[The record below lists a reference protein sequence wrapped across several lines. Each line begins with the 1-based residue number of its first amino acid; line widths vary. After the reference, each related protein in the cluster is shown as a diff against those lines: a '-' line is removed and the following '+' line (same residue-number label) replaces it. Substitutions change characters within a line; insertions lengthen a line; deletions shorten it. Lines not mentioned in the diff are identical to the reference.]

1 MTEAERSVCVAWV
14 RAHAHT
20 WQVLNRAQW
29 NYRFRGKALVRYVEE
44 AQMRESEVRLL
55 LEYLSS
61 DECIATLSL
70 YDQSVS
76 ADWKPIR
83 AWFEM
88 SNKSVGSVR
97 AVRLYHGLRTDPEG
111 EADGPYVVEDGCA
124 YRVSLTYY
132 WSVPEIAEC
141 PKSESGVGYRIVNLT
156 RDQET
161 GLYTYAVER
170 RERVRQDIAEYVSS
184 ETSFATTKDEQ
195 HLGVR
200 AEDVAETGK
209 AASAGGGTMV
219 RRKLTKN
226 ADCTTDVANE
236 TVVER
241 PVAGAVTGAKRT
253 LRGTVR
259 TTVDRNQASPAPT
272 SGLGVGDEVRSE
284 MTPGG
289 LYDVTRTSRTSESA
303 GRIAESCRKTAF
315 GHSHETL
322 DNVARKPAAEAAN
335 AGGGKTHEKSVRQTD
350 EGTWDVTERTAQET
364 AVAGASETVSVS
376 LTGTTTRTVN
386 RSMAAKA
393 ATSGL
398 GVGQSVTNEMTEGG
412 RWTQTIVRLVRNALL
427 KVSETCRRTIFEH
440 VHATVNVQSNNPG
453 APDASAG
460 GGVTVERTVERTEDG
475 AYRVKDQTTEEQ
487 GVANA
492 VVTTRKT
499 LRGTT
504 VTTLDR
510 NQPSPA
516 SAANL
521 PIGGEVHVEKTP
533 GGLYNNRVTT
543 ARNDAAGKIAASCEN
558 SGGVTHRDTS
568 VENVARANAPM
579 GTHVAASAN
588 VVTRVTSRVQEN
600 GTVDVETAM
609 ETHSPVSTGEMSA
622 GSEKAKVTVKAGINQ
637 VQPPSPGAGA
647 QNVVRRVSATP
658 NGHGSFT
665 TSETTETYSPA
676 TATHEAKWATETAS
690 TTVTRHD
697 TTTDKKVSGEYGET
711 SATPDDNGAATTS
724 VTTYTPKEHDSGWI
738 EWDSVTKTANGEYKY
753 HNGYR
758 IFCNQKKIPD
768 RPTDHNLR
776 LSVHYNKFGLY
787 DGSMSYSDLYDWA
800 AGGGGSGEG
809 GSNGG
814 TAKLAQYMEKDGKL
828 WVRFICLPTRAYHG
842 RGNEG
847 SENSDKAN
855 EVFVAGINL
864 PARTYGTKDPTYTEW
879 KETPAPNAKKK

>member
-1 MTEAERSVCVAWV
+1 MTEAEKKTCIAWV

-124 YRVSLTYY
+124 YKVSLTYY
-132 WSVPEIAEC
+132 WSVPEIVEC
-141 PKSESGVGYRIVNLT
+141 PKSESGVGFRIVNLT

-170 RERVRQDIAEYVSS
+170 RERVQQDIAEYVSS
-184 ETSFATTKDEQ
+184 ETSFATTKEEQ
-195 HLGVR
+195 HLGVK
-200 AEDVAETGK
+200 ADKVAETGK

-219 RRKLTKN
+219 RRKLSKN
-226 ADCTTDVANE
+226 ADCTTDVQNE
-236 TVVER
+236 TVVEK
-241 PVAGAVTGAKRT
+241 PVTGAVTGAKRT

-259 TTVDRNQASPAPT
+259 TTVDRNQSSPAPT
-272 SGLGVGDEVRSE
+272 SGLGIGDEVRSE
-284 MTPGG
+284 KTPGG

-322 DNVARKPAAEAAN
+322 DNVAKKPSQTEAAEV
-335 AGGGKTHEKSVRQTD
+335 GDGKTYSKSVRQTD
-350 EGTWDVTERTAQET
+350 EGTWDVTEKSDTEKS
-364 AVAGASETVSVS
+364 VSGASETVSVS

-386 RSMAAKA
+386 RSMASKA

-398 GVGQSVTNEMTEGG
+398 GIGQSVTNEMTEGG
-412 RWTQTIVRLVRNALL
+412 RWTQTIVTLVRNALL
-427 KVSETCRRTIFEH
+427 RVSETCRKTVFEH
-440 VHATVNVQSNNPG
+440 AHATVVVQTEKPSFDHVSE
-453 APDASAG
+453 AA
-460 GGVTVERTVERTEDG
+460 GGVTVEKTVARTEDG
-475 AYRVKDQTTEEQ
+475 AYRVTEQATEEK

-492 VVTTRKT
+492 VQVTRRT

-510 NQPSPA
+510 NQAAPA
-516 SAANL
+516 STSGL
-521 PIGGEVHVEKTP
+521 GVGDEVQVEKTP

-543 ARNDAAGKIAASCEN
+543 AQNDAAGEIAASCER
-558 SGGVTHRDTS
+558 SGDVSHRDTS
-568 VENVARANAPM
+568 VENVARESAEL
-579 GTHVAASAN
+579 GTHVTASAN
-588 VVTRVTSRVQEN
+588 VVTRRTARVQEN
-600 GTVDVETAM
+600 GTVDVETVT
-609 ETHSPVSTGEMSA
+609 ETHSPKSTGAMSA
-622 GSEKAKVTVKAGINQ
+622 GSANAAVTTTSGINQ
-637 VQPPSPGAGA
+637 ATAPSPGAGA
-647 QNVVRRVSATP
+647 QNVVKRVSATP

-665 TSETTETYSPA
+665 TSETTETYTPA

-697 TTTDKKVSGEYGET
+697 TQTEKKVVGDYGET

-724 VTTYTPKEHDSGWI
+724 VTTYTPKDVDSGWI
-738 EWDSVTKTANGEYKY
+738 EWESTTKTPSGTYKY
-753 HNGYR
+753 KHGIR
-758 IFCNQKKIPD
+758 VFCNLTNVPE
-768 RPTDHNLR
+768 PPSGTNC
-776 LSVHYNKFGLY
+776 SVNVRVNKFGRY
-787 DGSMSYSDLYDWA
+787 DGSLSYSDLTEWVQSS
-800 AGGGGSGEG
+800 GGGGDG
-809 GSNGG
+809 GSVAG
-814 TAKLAQYMEKDGKL
+814 TASLYQYKVDSLGRTWQRIITL
-828 WVRFICLPTRAYHG
+828 TTRRYYG
-842 RGNEG
+842 SGNEG
-847 SENSDKAN
+847 AEASDAAN
-855 EVFVAGINL
+855 NKSVAGLHL
-864 PARTYGTKDPTYTEW
+864 PNRTYGTGTPTLGPWTLQ
-879 KETPAPNAKKK
+879 N